1 MKWLIVD
8 ALIEARLMSFWMS
21 EHVSSV
27 QLFHKN
33 KPLVLKAKR
42 FNTGVLK
49 STNLLA
55 LKMELP
61 FNYKKKLPFNYK
73 KKLGVKSCNTYFLK
87 NSFTRK

>member
-1 MKWLIVD
+1 
-8 ALIEARLMSFWMS
+8 MSFWMS

-42 FNTGVLK
+42 FDTGVLK
-49 STNLLA
+49 GTNLLA

-61 FNYKKKLPFNYK
+61 FNYKKM
-73 KKLGVKSCNTYFLK
+73 LGVKSCNTYFLK